1 MVANRQ
7 MGDRRAQVRYD
18 ISGQLWGALTVHA
31 PIVLKNIAP
40 GGALLEARLSTGLK
54 SLRTGQIVLREH
66 GPELNVVVRHVTPAT
81 TVPGED
87 RYLVGVEFVNLSPA
101 ARADVERCVRECQ
114 DRQAGA

>member
-40 GGALLEARLSTGLK
+40 GGALLEVRASAGLK
-54 SLRTGQIVLREH
+54 SLRTGQIVLRED
-66 GPELNVVVRHVTPAT
+66 GPELNVVVRHINPASSI
-81 TVPGED
+81 PGED
-87 RYLVGVEFVNLSPA
+87 RYLVGVEFVNLSAA
-101 ARADVERCVRECQ
+101 ARADVERCVRDCQ
-114 DRQAGA
+114 GHQAGA